1 MSIANSMADTE
12 VKRRPGRPRTKP
24 HQLHLYF
31 SEEDYALL
39 QDAWAS
45 AFAEHRLPFG
55 VWLVRQA
62 IEHVTAS

>member
-1 MSIANSMADTE
+1 MTTVA
-12 VKRRPGRPRTKP
+12 KRPGRPRTKP

-31 SEEDYALL
+31 TPEDYALL

-55 VWLVRQA
+55 AWLVFQA
-62 IEHVTAS
+62 VQAQKALMRDGA